1 MGSKLIYQPLEKK
14 HSKDI
19 RNTYVK
25 HFWDDHM
32 ASQSGKIPMTTTVDE
47 WHEYYDDYDAYGIV
61 AYDDDKLVSV
71 YYSTKSEWTYNSDK
85 IQGMELLFFILP
97 EYRKGKTFLKFLE
110 EIENVN
116 KQNSVDFYNLMIPYA
131 QSALANKLSKYGFK
145 SEAICVRKE
154 IT

>member
-1 MGSKLIYQPLEKK
+1 MTQTLVELWPIISALAILAAGLI
-14 HSKDI
+14 SF
-19 RNTYVK
+19 R
-25 HFWDDHM
+25 
-32 ASQSGKIPMTTTVDE
+32 
-47 WHEYYDDYDAYGIV
+47 
-61 AYDDDKLVSV
+61 
-71 YYSTKSEWTYNSDK
+71 SEV
-85 IQGMELLFFILP
+85 LL
-97 EYRKGKTFLKFLE
+97 RLKFLE